1 MLGYITEWCERVTQ
15 PCGSEHRRAKQ
26 EYVREELR
34 DANQARGRGS
44 QMGGPEG
51 GLASVND
58 TEWLSEVR
66 AGRKKAAVLRDA
78 EKVFQVSIHMPPAS
92 TAMAQAQQRDHMA

>member
-1 MLGYITEWCERVTQ
+1 M
-15 PCGSEHRRAKQ
+15 
-26 EYVREELR
+26 REELR

-44 QMGGPEG
+44 QMGGPVG

-66 AGRKKAAVLRDA
+66 AGRKRAAVIRDA
-78 EKVFQVSIHMPPAS
+78 EKVFQVCCRHTGTAVSNPCAAEFMQPSIR
-92 TAMAQAQQRDHMA
+92 TIDVIV

>member
-1 MLGYITEWCERVTQ
+1 M
-15 PCGSEHRRAKQ
+15 
-26 EYVREELR
+26 REELR

-44 QMGGPEG
+44 QMGGPAG

-78 EKVFQVSIHMPPAS
+78 EKVFQVYMCVGVCKSACMYGHSMSACHKFWAINHGRLVRS
-92 TAMAQAQQRDHMA
+92 S

>member
-1 MLGYITEWCERVTQ
+1 
-15 PCGSEHRRAKQ
+15 
-26 EYVREELR
+26 
-34 DANQARGRGS
+34 
-44 QMGGPEG
+44 MGGPAG

-78 EKVFQVSIHMPPAS
+78 EKVFQVCMCVYMYVGLYLYSGHIMSHKRCVINHDRLIPSP
-92 TAMAQAQQRDHMA
+92 